1 MLDRV
6 SEPGASIRE
15 DDRIVLLCGMWS
27 LWNTRNDYHHGKK
40 PINPALAI
48 DWATDA
54 CYHLLIVQQNT
65 RRGPTTRADNWQPPP
80 EGVVK
85 LNCDGGFQAAE
96 MKGSTGAVL
105 RTSDGSFLAA
115 SARCLSSTSS
125 ALVIEAEACRDGL
138 RLALNMGEIR
148 DLIMETDSLQLVS
161 LWNSRRQ
168 QLSEIAVILQDI
180 EEMVQPLTSF
190 CFAHVTRSANNVAH
204 LCAKQASQSRPSLLW
219 QDHPPSFLLSS
230 L

>member
-1 MLDRV
+1 
-6 SEPGASIRE
+6 
-15 DDRIVLLCGMWS
+15 MWS
-27 LWNTRNDYHHGKK
+27 LWNTRNDYHHRKK

-48 DWATDA
+48 DWAMDA

-80 EGVVK
+80 AGVVK
-85 LNCDGGFQAAE
+85 LNCDSGFLAAE

-115 SARCLSSTSS
+115 SARWLYSTSS
-125 ALVIEAEACRDGL
+125 ALVIEAEACCDGL
-138 RLALNMGEIR
+138 CLALNMGEIR
-148 DLIMETDSLQLVS
+148 DMIMETDSLQLVS

-168 QLSEIAVILQDI
+168 QLLEIAVILQDR
-180 EEMVQPLTSF
+180 EEMVQSLTSF
-190 CFAHVTRSANNVAH
+190 CFAHVKRSANNVAH
-204 LCAKQASQSRPSLLW
+204 LCKQASQSRPSLLW

-230 L
+230 LQSDCNPHV

>member
-85 LNCDGGFQAAE
+85 LNCHIRQ
-96 MKGSTGAVL
+96 L
-105 RTSDGSFLAA
+105 R
-115 SARCLSSTSS
+115 
-125 ALVIEAEACRDGL
+125 
-138 RLALNMGEIR
+138 
-148 DLIMETDSLQLVS
+148 
-161 LWNSRRQ
+161 
-168 QLSEIAVILQDI
+168 
-180 EEMVQPLTSF
+180 
-190 CFAHVTRSANNVAH
+190 
-204 LCAKQASQSRPSLLW
+204 SLLRHSGRCGDTVGTCDAV
-219 QDHPPSFLLSS
+219 QDVLGTAPANILPQPI
-230 L
+230 